1 VAEFVLTARPAL
13 NGYNTRFEAVDLRE
27 VTDLAIVSMAI
38 PLAGEQAFSQ
48 ALKAAF
54 GIALPEVG
62 NSHVCRDGVTR
73 IMRLGQD
80 QLFALFAHDGADAA
94 QVVDAKLGGMAYLTD
109 QSDVW
114 VALELSGVRARRVL
128 ERIAMVD
135 LHGDVFGVGAL
146 ARTSMQHLG
155 TIIIRTGPDVFL
167 LLSAA
172 SSARSFLH
180 GIEVS
185 IKNTEAP
192 TRI

>member
-1 VAEFVLTARPAL
+1 MAEFVLSARAAL
-13 NGYNTRFEAVDLRE
+13 DGYDARFEGVDLHE
-27 VTDLAIVSMAI
+27 VTGLAIVSMAI

-48 ALKAAF
+48 ALKPAF
-54 GIALPEVG
+54 GIALPDVG
-62 NSHVCRDGVTR
+62 KSHVCRDATTR

-80 QLFALFAHDGADAA
+80 QLFALFAHDGAEPC
-94 QVVDAKLGGMAYLTD
+94 QVINAKLGGVAYLTD

-114 VALELSGVRARRVL
+114 VVLELSGVRARRVL

-135 LHGDVFGVGAL
+135 LHPDVFGVDDL
-146 ARTSMQHLG
+146 ARTTMEHLG

-180 GIEVS
+180 SVEIS
-185 IKNTEAP
+185 IKNTEA
-192 TRI
+192 